1 LTGQS
6 EDAIKLMSIQN
17 NNLWGKTSRNREEI
31 KWNKQM
37 YGCARGILLRL
48 NSKFDASYTFLNFF
62 FLFPNYS
69 GSSMVVVYRTRICRV
84 SWNLWYQCK
93 I

>member
-1 LTGQS
+1 MTGQS

-62 FLFPNYS
+62 F
-69 GSSMVVVYRTRICRV
+69 SSLIIQEAA
-84 SWNLWYQCK
+84 WLWYIEREFVGLVGIFDINVK
-93 I
+93 